1 MARKLFHEIWIRCKK
16 TSCIIQR
23 SDWIMCSFSWIILRK
38 AQETNDVDVLSSHR
52 SQSPL
57 QINAY
62 AYIFLMLVQLCF
74 LNRKN
79 EISPPPKKPTFPLL
93 IDLMSAKVVFTD
105 VYYKHAAVLYS
116 CGLNTAAH

>member
-1 MARKLFHEIWIRCKK
+1 MHNTAQWLDHVF
-16 TSCIIQR
+16 
-23 SDWIMCSFSWIILRK
+23 ILMNNTEK
-38 AQETNDVDVLSSHR
+38 SSENYDVDVLSSHG

-79 EISPPPKKPTFPLL
+79 EISPTKKPLSP
-93 IDLMSAKVVFTD
+93 
-105 VYYKHAAVLYS
+105 Y
-116 CGLNTAAH
+116 